1 MNHAI
6 MFVKI
11 FVFLILLNIYQ
22 VPLDSDNLFLRDI
35 ASMLIIAHIFEI
47 IFYSGY
53 LSNSRYSYWIA
64 TFPLVMYSAITYLSQ
79 NVHFTQHLEI
89 IAHEYFILFMG
100 LISNYDLISS
110 YAGVLLAT
118 VSTLYIFN
126 LLYALFNSYVVI
138 YLFAI
143 WLIHTLLML
152 IVESPLKN
160 KIYSLLDICLSS
172 IPAIVISVIIYNKH
186 YSLYQ
191 RHYNI

>member
-64 TFPLVMYSAITYLSQ
+64 TFPLVMYSAITYLSH
-79 NVHFTQHLEI
+79 NVPFTQHLEI

-100 LISNYDLISS
+100 LISDYDLISS

-118 VSTLYIFN
+118 VSILYIFN
-126 LLYALFNSYVVI
+126 LLYALFNSYIVI

-143 WLIHTLLML
+143 WLIYTLLML
-152 IVESPLKN
+152 IVDSPLKN
-160 KIYSLLDICLSS
+160 RIYSLLDICLSS